1 MINEAPTTSARPAL
15 TSIKLDKIVQADCE
29 VPVNSQLSTLN
40 ARLSSPQ
47 IALLTGGGDKPYALG
62 IAAALTSVGISVDFI
77 GSDDLQVP
85 ELLANPRIHFLN
97 LRGDQRS
104 EAGLVTKGLRVF
116 NYYVRLIRYVA
127 KAEPKVFHILWNNKF
142 ELFDRTLLM
151 IYYRLMRKRL
161 VFTAHNVN
169 ASKRDSND
177 SWQNRLSLRV
187 QYALSDHIFVHTEG
201 MKADLLSD
209 FGVPKSKVSVIPFG
223 INNTVP
229 NTSLSSAE
237 AKRRL
242 GIGNTDKTMLFFGNI
257 APYKGLGCLTAAF
270 EELSTRD
277 RRYRLIIA
285 GRVKGSQHYWNK
297 IQQTLERNGVGD
309 RVIAR
314 VKYVPDEE
322 TEVYFKAAD
331 VLVLP
336 YTHVFQ
342 SGVLFLGYSF
352 GLPAI
357 AADVG
362 NLKEEIIEGETGFVF
377 QPKDSSDLIAKIDK
391 YFHSELFLNLETRRS
406 EIKTYAN
413 ERYSWNKV
421 AAVTT
426 SVYSRL

>member
-15 TSIKLDKIVQADCE
+15 TSIKQDRIVQTDCE

-40 ARLSSPQ
+40 ARPSSPQ
-47 IALLTGGGDKPYALG
+47 IALLTGGRDKPYALG
-62 IAAALTSVGISVDFI
+62 IAAALTSAGISVDFI

-104 EAGLVTKGLRVF
+104 EAGLVTKGLRIL

-177 SWQNRLSLRV
+177 SWRNRLSLRA
-187 QYALSDHIFVHTEG
+187 QYALCDHIFVHTGG
-201 MKADLLSD
+201 MKAALLSD
-209 FGVPKSKVSVIPFG
+209 FGIPESKVSVIPFG

-257 APYKGLGCLTAAF
+257 APYKGLGYLTAAF

-297 IQQTLERNGVGD
+297 IQQTLERDGVGD

-314 VKYVPDEE
+314 IKYVPDEE

-336 YTHVFQ
+336 YTRVFQ

-362 NLKEEIIEGETGFVF
+362 NLKEEIIEGQTGFVF
-377 QPKDSSDLIAKIDK
+377 RPKDLSDLAAKIDK

-426 SVYSRL
+426 SVYSRF

>member
-1 MINEAPTTSARPAL
+1 MINGAPTTSARPAL
-15 TSIKLDKIVQADCE
+15 TSIKLDKIVQADSE
-29 VPVNSQLSTLN
+29 VPLNSQLSTLN
-40 ARLSSPQ
+40 PRLSSPQ

-142 ELFDRTLLM
+142 EVFDRTLLM

-229 NTSLSSAE
+229 NTILSSAE

-242 GIGNTDKTMLFFGNI
+242 GIGNTDKTILFFGNI
-257 APYKGLGCLTAAF
+257 AHYKGLECLTAAF

-297 IQQTLERNGVGD
+297 IQQSLECNGVGD

-314 VKYVPDEE
+314 VEYVPDEE
-322 TEVYFKAAD
+322 TEVYFKAVD

-357 AADVG
+357 VADVG

-377 QPKDSSDLIAKIDK
+377 QPRDSSDLIAKIDK
-391 YFHSELFLNLETRRS
+391 YFQSELFLNLETRRPG
-406 EIKTYAN
+406 IKVYAN

>member
-15 TSIKLDKIVQADCE
+15 TSIKQDRIVQTDCE
-29 VPVNSQLSTLN
+29 VPINSQLSTLN
-40 ARLSSPQ
+40 ARPSSPQ
-47 IALLTGGGDKPYALG
+47 IALLTGGRDKPYALG

-77 GSDDLQVP
+77 GGDDLQVP

-104 EAGLVTKGLRVF
+104 EAGLVTKGLRIL

-177 SWQNRLSLRV
+177 SWRNRLSLKA
-187 QYALSDHIFVHTEG
+187 QYALCDHIFVHTGG
-201 MKADLLSD
+201 MKAALLSD
-209 FGVPKSKVSVIPFG
+209 FGIPESKVSVIPFG

-242 GIGNTDKTMLFFGNI
+242 GIANTDKTMLFFGNI
-257 APYKGLGCLTAAF
+257 APYKGLGYLTAAF

-297 IQQTLERNGVGD
+297 IQQTLERDGVGD

-314 VKYVPDEE
+314 IKYVPDEE

-336 YTHVFQ
+336 YTRVFQ

-362 NLKEEIIEGETGFVF
+362 NLKEEIIEGQTGFVF
-377 QPKDSSDLIAKIDK
+377 RPKDLSDLAAKIDK

-426 SVYSRL
+426 SVYSRF